1 MPDAKEAAMTD
12 KIGFGKSLNLP
23 LEQAVKRVTEALGK
37 EGFGVLTTI
46 DVAQT
51 FKNKLGVSFPDYRI
65 LGACNPGL
73 AHAALQADPDIG
85 LLLPCNVVVR
95 QAGGEV
101 RVEFMDPDAM
111 VRLMDT
117 PAVRAVAADAR
128 ERLQRACA
136 AL

>member
-1 MPDAKEAAMTD
+1 MTE
-12 KIGFGKSLNLP
+12 KIGFGKSLSMP
-23 LEQAVKRVTEALGK
+23 LEQAVKRVTEVLGN

-65 LGACNPGL
+65 LGACNPRL
-73 AHAALQADPDIG
+73 AHDALQAEADVG

-95 QAGGEV
+95 QAGSEV